1 LKRLHHSNMLRRL
14 APRSRTLRRAPIL
27 LGSLLVAL
35 AASPAAHAVTSI
47 TVDGHPDPITLTAG
61 ETVTIRFDVA
71 KPGATVQ
78 YRLARDIARA
88 GRYDP
93 SFPVNNTNPIV
104 DGGSSDVDPTPGKVA
119 FRFPVTA
126 FVPAGPYL
134 FQIADTSDGSSLASP
149 VWTVVPTPE
158 PQGIAGRVTIAS
170 GANPSGAPPTDALVW
185 AFSDLQT
192 PVASANIQPDGRY
205 NLPLAP
211 GTYIVFAEWFGN
223 LRSQRQVVDLVAGQ
237 ERTGVDLSLLQG
249 QEVSGTV
256 KEGGQP
262 MRDALVQ
269 ATPANG
275 APFATRTFPDGAY
288 TLVLPPGQYRLTAP
302 GGTETLTV
310 ADQPIDGVD
319 FPSAPAAL
327 APAQGTI
334 VTVAGNGLTS
344 LGGDGRPATSAR
356 IPNPNGI
363 ALDAAGNLYIGDAVV
378 NRVRKVDAGTGV
390 ITTVA
395 GRTLVDAIR
404 FLVPFGTTGGFSG
417 DGGAATAA
425 EFNRPQWLAADAAG
439 NLYVSDVGNHRV
451 RKIDARGMITTV
463 AGSGP
468 AGIGAAGGFGGDGG
482 PATAARMSRPLGLAV
497 DAAGNLFIA
506 DLDNKRVR
514 KVDTNGTITTVAGGG
529 TAPVTDGAAAATV
542 ALSNPGG
549 VAVDSA
555 GNLFLA
561 ERGLNRILK
570 VTPAGMLTAVAG
582 TGKAGYAGD
591 GGPATQAEISIQAV
605 AVDRAGAIY
614 FSDPNSHRIR
624 KVSPE
629 GTITTVV
636 GSGPAG
642 AGIPGAFSGDGG
654 PATEARLWNPVGVA
668 IDAGGNLLLID
679 MLNRRIRKVTGIAA
693 PGLVGGR

>member
-1 LKRLHHSNMLRRL
+1 ML
-14 APRSRTLRRAPIL
+14 APQSLGQRRADRVRSVVL
-27 LGSLLVAL
+27 LGSLLAVL
-35 AASPAAHAVTSI
+35 AVGPAAHAVTSI
-47 TVDGHPDPITLTAG
+47 TVDGHPDPVTLTTG
-61 ETVTIRFDVA
+61 ETITIRFDVA

-78 YRLARDIARA
+78 YRFARDIARA

-104 DGGSSDVDPTPGKVA
+104 DGGGADVDPAPGKVG

-134 FQIADTSDGSSLASP
+134 FQVADTSDGSSLASP
-149 VWTVVPTPE
+149 VWTVVPKPE
-158 PQGIAGRVTIAS
+158 AQGISGRVTVAS
-170 GANPSGAPPTDALVW
+170 GAAPPTDALIW

-192 PVASANIQPDGRY
+192 PVASANIQPDRSY

-223 LRSQRQVVDLVAGQ
+223 LRSQRQVVNLVAGQ
-237 ERTGVDLSLLQG
+237 QRTGVDLPLIQG

-275 APFATRTFPDGAY
+275 APFSTQTFSDGAY
-288 TLVLPPGQYRLTAP
+288 TLVLPAGLYRLTAP
-302 GGTETLTV
+302 GGTETVTV
-310 ADQPIDGVD
+310 ADQPVDGVD
-319 FPSAPAAL
+319 FPPAPAAP
-327 APAQGTI
+327 APAPGTI

-344 LGGDGRPATSAR
+344 MGGDGRPATAAR
-356 IPNPNGI
+356 VPNPNGI
-363 ALDAAGNLYIGDAVV
+363 ALDTAGNLSIADSVT
-378 NRVRKVDAGTGV
+378 NRIRRVDAGTGI

-395 GRTLVDAIR
+395 GRTVVDAIR
-404 FLVPFGTTGGFSG
+404 FLNPFGSTGGFSG

-425 EFNRPQWLAADAAG
+425 EFNRPQWLAADASG

-451 RKIDARGMITTV
+451 RKIDAQGMITTV

-468 AGIGAAGGFGGDGG
+468 AGIGATGGFGGDGG

-497 DAAGNLFIA
+497 DASGNLFIS

-514 KVDTNGTITTVAGGG
+514 KVDPNGIITTVAGGG
-529 TAPVTDGAAAATV
+529 TAPVTDGAAATAV
-542 ALSNPGG
+542 ALSNTGG

-570 VTPAGMLTAVAG
+570 VTPAGMLTVVAG
-582 TGKAGYAGD
+582 AGKAGYAGD
-591 GGPATQAEISIQAV
+591 GGPATQAEISVQAV

-629 GTITTVV
+629 GMLTTVV

-642 AGIPGAFSGDGG
+642 PGIPGAFSGDGG
-654 PATEARLWNPVGVA
+654 PATAARLWGPGGVA

-679 MLNRRIRKVTGIAA
+679 GANRRIRKVIGIAA
-693 PGLVGGR
+693 PGLIGGR

>member
-1 LKRLHHSNMLRRL
+1 MFARH
-14 APRSRTLRRAPIL
+14 L
-27 LGSLLVAL
+27 LGQWKGDRPRPAALLCSLLATL
-35 AASPAAHAVTSI
+35 TASPAAHAVTSI
-47 TVDGHPDPITLTAG
+47 TVDGHPDPVTLTAG

-71 KPGATVQ
+71 KPGGAVQ

-93 SFPVNNTNPIV
+93 SF
-104 DGGSSDVDPTPGKVA
+104 SDVDPAPGKVG

-134 FQIADTSDGSSLASP
+134 FQVADTSDGSSLASP

-158 PQGIAGRVTIAS
+158 PQGISGRVTMAS
-170 GANPSGAPPTDALVW
+170 GAAPPIDALIW

-192 PVASANIQPDGRY
+192 PVASANIGPDGRY
-205 NLPLAP
+205 TLPLAA

-223 LRSQRQVVDLVAGQ
+223 LRSQRQVINLVAGQ
-237 ERTGVDLSLLQG
+237 QRTGVDLPLLPG
-249 QEVSGTV
+249 QEISGTV
-256 KEGGQP
+256 KDGGQP
-262 MRDALVQ
+262 MRDALVK
-269 ATPANG
+269 ATVAGG
-275 APFATRTFPDGAY
+275 AELATRTFPDGAY
-288 TLVLPPGQYRLTAP
+288 TLVLPPGQYRLIAP
-302 GGTETLTV
+302 GGTEMVTV

-319 FPSAPAAL
+319 FPAPAA
-327 APAQGTI
+327 APPSAQGTI
-334 VTVAGNGLTS
+334 VTVAGNGLTGF
-344 LGGDGRPATSAR
+344 GGDGRRATSAR
-356 IPNPNGI
+356 VPNPNGI
-363 ALDAAGNLYIGDAVV
+363 ALDPVGNLYIGDSVA

-390 ITTVA
+390 ITTLA

-404 FLVPFGTTGGFSG
+404 FLNPFGTVGGFNG

-425 EFNRPQWLAADAAG
+425 EFNRPQWLAVDGAG

-451 RKIDARGMITTV
+451 RKIDAQGTITTA

-497 DAAGNLFIA
+497 DATGNLFIS

-514 KVDTNGTITTVAGGG
+514 KVDANGTITTVVGGG
-529 TAPVTDGAAAATV
+529 TAPVTDGVAATSV

-549 VAVDSA
+549 VAVDSV
-555 GNLFLA
+555 GNLFIA
-561 ERGLNRILK
+561 ERGLNRVLK
-570 VTPAGMLTAVAG
+570 VTPTGTLTVLAGA
-582 TGKAGYAGD
+582 GKAGYSGD
-591 GGPATQAEISIQAV
+591 GGPATQAEISVFAV
-605 AVDRAGAIY
+605 AVDRAGAVY
-614 FSDPNSHRIR
+614 FADPNSHRIR

-629 GTITTVV
+629 GMITTVV
-636 GSGPAG
+636 GRGPAG

-654 PATEARLWNPVGVA
+654 PATEARLWAPTGVA
-668 IDAGGNLLLID
+668 IDTAGNLLLLD
-679 MLNRRIRKVTGIAA
+679 GGNRRIRKVSGIAA